1 MRLAH
6 YFGLICVIRVNP
18 RLIEFLLVPK
28 MIEPLLQDKFARTI
42 KDLRISV
49 TDRCNFRCFYCIPD
63 EHIVWK
69 RKQELLTYDEI
80 FLVSEI
86 AVGLGVEKLRL
97 TGGEPLMRND
107 LELLITRLSKI
118 PGLRDLAMTTNGAG
132 LKMRASALRSAGLN
146 RITISC
152 DSLKPET
159 FKTITRRDAL
169 QSVLDGIEVTLRAG
183 FPPPKINCVVIRGM
197 NDGEVADFADF
208 ARATGV
214 CVRFIEYMPLD
225 NGHQWNRQM
234 LVGGRE
240 VLQRIEERHKLVP
253 IDRNSPCETALK
265 YAFADGAPGEI
276 GIIAPVTMQFCG
288 ACSRLRLTADGNLRT
303 CLFSMVDHNI
313 RALVRRGEPRDQ
325 IGQFMIDTVLKK
337 KAGHRINEPDF
348 IQPPRTMSFIG
359 G

>member
-1 MRLAH
+1 MSR
-6 YFGLICVIRVNP
+6 P
-18 RLIEFLLVPK
+18 S
-28 MIEPLLQDKFARTI
+28 LQDKFGRTI

-49 TDRCNFRCFYCIPD
+49 TDRCNFRCFYCIPN
-63 EHIVWK
+63 ENILWK
-69 RKQELLTYDEI
+69 RKQEILTYDEI
-80 FLVSEI
+80 VMVCEI
-86 AVGLGVEKLRL
+86 AVSLGVEKVRL
-97 TGGEPLMRND
+97 TGGEPLLRKD
-107 LELLITRLSKI
+107 LELLIGLLAKI
-118 PGLRDLAMTTNGAG
+118 PGLRDLAITTNAAG
-132 LKMRASALRSAGLN
+132 LKRRASALRSAGLN

-159 FKTITRRDAL
+159 FKAITKRDAL
-169 QSVLDGIEVTLRAG
+169 QSVLDGIDASLRAG
-183 FPPPKINCVVIRGM
+183 FPAPKINCVVIRGM
-197 NDGEVADFADF
+197 NDDEVADFADF

-225 NGHQWNRQM
+225 NGHQWDRQM

-240 VLQRIEERHKLVP
+240 VLRRIEERHQLVP
-253 IDRNSPCETALK
+253 LHSDSPSETAVK

-276 GIIAPVTMQFCG
+276 GIIAPVTMPFCG

-313 RALVRRGEPRDQ
+313 RDVLRRGESRD
-325 IGQFMIDTVLKK
+325 GVAQFMIDTVLKK